1 MIKKTKYCLQTIVLL
16 VLILVGLALIF
27 NKPICNFLIGLQS
40 NRYQVSK
47 VSKKEIKKNESAD
60 VTYDFSAVEPV
71 SVQSEIGRASC
82 RERV

>member
-1 MIKKTKYCLQTIVLL
+1 MKKVKQRLRTVVLL
-16 VLILVGLALIF
+16 LMVLVGLALIF

-60 VTYDFSAVEPV
+60 VTYDFSAVE
-71 SVQSEIGRASC
+71 QSLFRFSLF
-82 RERV
+82 